1 MTPDWR
7 PPPTR
12 VIHGCWQFARGHGAG
27 WDRAAAFAALDR
39 AAETPGPFFLD
50 CADIYTGVER
60 LVGDW
65 MAARPAIAGRVVVH
79 TKLVPDLETLPVLDR
94 SQVRRIVLRSRER
107 LRVDA
112 LELVQLHWWDLSVT
126 GWVRVAEW
134 LTELREEGVLRHVG
148 VTNFGTRALCA
159 LLDAGIPVVANQVQ
173 LSLLDRRP
181 LRRLAG
187 VCRERGV
194 ALLCYGTLA
203 GGLLA
208 DDAGGSGAPA
218 GGAAAGDWPA
228 PGENRENRSLRKYRL
243 IVDEVGGAQV
253 LERARAALAA
263 IAQRSGASMAEAA
276 AAYVLGQ
283 PAVAAVIVGLSRRGR
298 RLDPSRVRPGRGDIE
313 RLEMAV
319 PDTVAG
325 GVYEV
330 ERDREGP
337 HGRIM
342 QYDLNRGV
350 RMPGAR
356 PRSRAGQV
364 GGGARESRG
373 GAHGA

>member
-1 MTPDWR
+1 MTPDQRPVTPDWR
-7 PPPTR
+7 PPPTG
-12 VIHGCWQFARGHGAG
+12 VIHGCWQVARGHGTG

-39 AAETPGPFFLD
+39 AAEAPGPLFLD

-60 LVGDW
+60 LIGDW
-65 MAARPAIAGRVVVH
+65 MVARPAIAGRVVVH

-94 SQVRRIVLRSRER
+94 SQVRSIVLRSRER
-107 LRVDA
+107 LRVDT
-112 LELVQLHWWDLSVT
+112 LELVQLHWWDFSVP
-126 GWVRVAEW
+126 GWVRAAEW
-134 LTELREEGVLRHVG
+134 LAELGDEGVLRHVG
-148 VTNFGTRALCA
+148 VTNFGTRALCT

-181 LRRLAG
+181 LGRLAG
-187 VCRERGV
+187 VCRDRGV

-208 DDAGGSGAPA
+208 GDAGDMPAPA
-218 GGAAAGDWPA
+218 
-228 PGENRENRSLRKYRL
+228 ENRSLRKYRL
-243 IVDEVGGAQV
+243 IVDEVGGSLA

-263 IAQRSGASMAEAA
+263 VAERTGASMAEAA

-298 RLDPSRVRPGRGDIE
+298 RLDPSRVRLGRGDIE
-313 RLEMAV
+313 RLERAV
-319 PDTVAG
+319 PDTVGG

-342 QYDLNRGV
+342 RYDLNRGDRV
-350 RMPGAR
+350 PGAL
-356 PRSRAGQV
+356 PP
-364 GGGARESRG
+364 GGAAQVDGGSRESRG

>member
-1 MTPDWR
+1 MTPNGQPAEMRWR
-7 PPPTR
+7 PPPAGL
-12 VIHGCWQFARGHGAG
+12 IHGCWQLACGHGAG
-27 WDRAAAFAALDR
+27 WDRDAAFAALDR
-39 AAETPGPFFLD
+39 AAETPGPLFLD

-65 MAARPAIAGRVVVH
+65 MAARPANAGRVFVH
-79 TKLVPDLETLPVLDR
+79 TKLVPDLETLSVLDR
-94 SQVRRIVLRSRER
+94 SLVRRIVLRSRER

-112 LELVQLHWWDLSVT
+112 LELVQFHWWDLSVP
-126 GWVRVAEW
+126 GWVRAAEW
-134 LTELREEGVLRHVG
+134 LAELGEEGVLRHVG
-148 VTNFGTRALCA
+148 VTNFGSHALCS
-159 LLDAGIPVVANQVQ
+159 LSDAGIPVVANQVQ

-181 LRRLAG
+181 LRRLARA
-187 VCRERGV
+187 CRERGI

-208 DDAGGSGAPA
+208 DDARGSGAHARGTPVS
-218 GGAAAGDWPA
+218 G
-228 PGENRENRSLRKYRL
+228 ENRSLRKYRL
-243 IVDEVGGAQV
+243 IVDEVGGWQA
-253 LERARAALAA
+253 LEGARAALAA
-263 IAQRSGASMAEAA
+263 IADRTGASMAEAA

-283 PAVAAVIVGLSRRGR
+283 PAVAAVVVGLSRRGL
-298 RLDPSRVRPGRGDIE
+298 RLDPSRVRLGRADLD
-313 RLEMAV
+313 RLEAAV

-350 RMPGAR
+350 Q
-356 PRSRAGQV
+356 RA
-364 GGGARESRG
+364 
-373 GAHGA
+373 

>member
-1 MTPDWR
+1 MTPNRQPAKTPWQ
-7 PPPTR
+7 PPPTG

-39 AAETPGPFFLD
+39 AAETPGPIFLD

-65 MAARPAIAGRVVVH
+65 MEARPATAGRVVVH

-94 SQVRRIVLRSRER
+94 SQVRSIVLRSRER

-112 LELVQLHWWDLSVT
+112 LELVQFHWWDLSVP
-126 GWVRVAEW
+126 GWVRAAEW
-134 LTELREEGVLRHVG
+134 LAELGQEGVLRHVG
-148 VTNFGTRALCA
+148 VTNFGSRALCT
-159 LLDAGIPVVANQVQ
+159 LMDAGIPVVANQVQ

-181 LRRLAG
+181 LGRLAR

-208 DDAGGSGAPA
+208 DGARAPGAPA
-218 GGAAAGDWPA
+218 RGAPA
-228 PGENRENRSLRKYRL
+228 PGENRSLRKYRL
-243 IVDEVGGAQV
+243 IVDEVGGWRV

-263 IAQRSGASMAEAA
+263 IAKRTGASMAEAA

-283 PAVAAVIVGLSRRGR
+283 PAVAAVIVGLSRRGL
-298 RLDPSRVRPGRGDIE
+298 RLDPSRMRLGREDIA

-330 ERDREGP
+330 ERDREGR

-342 QYDLNRGV
+342 QYDLNRDV
-350 RMPGAR
+350 RMSGAR
-356 PRSRAGQV
+356 PRSRAAQV
-364 GGGARESRG
+364 DGGIRESRR

>member
-12 VIHGCWQFARGHGAG
+12 VIHGCWQLARGHGAG
-27 WDRAAAFAALDR
+27 WDRAAAVAALDR
-39 AAETPGPFFLD
+39 AAETPGPLFLD

-79 TKLVPDLETLPVLDR
+79 TKLVPDLETLPMLDR
-94 SQVRRIVLRSRER
+94 SLVRSIVLRSRER
-107 LRVDA
+107 LRADR
-112 LELVQLHWWDLSVT
+112 LDLVQFHWWDFSVS
-126 GWVRVAEW
+126 GWVRAAEW
-134 LTELREEGVLRHVG
+134 LAELREEGVLRHVG
-148 VTNFGTRALCA
+148 VTNFGTRALCR
-159 LLDAGIPVVANQVQ
+159 LLDEGIPVVANQVQ

-181 LRRLAG
+181 LRRLAH

-208 DDAGGSGAPA
+208 DEAHESGAPA
-218 GGAAAGDWPA
+218 PGAPA
-228 PGENRENRSLRKYRL
+228 PGENRSLRKYRL
-243 IVDEVGGAQV
+243 IVDEVGGSQV

-263 IAQRSGASMAEAA
+263 IAERTGASMAEAA

-283 PAVAAVIVGLSRRGR
+283 PAAAAVIVGLSRRGW

-350 RMPGAR
+350 RKPGAR
-356 PRSRAGQV
+356 PRTRAGQM

>member
-1 MTPDWR
+1 MTPNGQPATTRWR
-7 PPPTR
+7 PPPAG
-12 VIHGCWQFARGHGAG
+12 VIHGCWQLARGHGAG

-39 AAETPGPFFLD
+39 AAETPGPLFLD

-60 LVGDW
+60 LIGDW
-65 MAARPAIAGRVVVH
+65 MAARPANAGRVFVH
-79 TKLVPDLETLPVLDR
+79 TKLVPDLGTLPVLDR
-94 SQVRRIVLRSRER
+94 SQVRSIVLRSRER
-107 LRVDA
+107 LRVEA
-112 LELVQLHWWDLSVT
+112 LELVQFHWWDLSVP
-126 GWVRVAEW
+126 GWVRAAEW
-134 LTELREEGVLRHVG
+134 LAELGEEGVLRHVG
-148 VTNFGTRALCA
+148 VTNFGSHALCR
-159 LLDAGIPVVANQVQ
+159 LMDAGIPVVANQVQ

-181 LRRLAG
+181 LRELAR
-187 VCRERGV
+187 VCCERGI

-208 DDAGGSGAPA
+208 GDARGSGAPA
-218 GGAAAGDWPA
+218 RAPARAAPA
-228 PGENRENRSLRKYRL
+228 PGENRSLRKYRL
-243 IVDEVGGAQV
+243 IVDEVGGWQA

-263 IAQRSGASMAEAA
+263 IADRTGASMAEAA
-276 AAYVLGQ
+276 AAYALGQ

-298 RLDPSRVRPGRGDIE
+298 RLDPSRVRLGRGDIE

-342 QYDLNRGV
+342 QYDLNRG
-350 RMPGAR
+350 
-356 PRSRAGQV
+356 
-364 GGGARESRG
+364 
-373 GAHGA
+373 AHGA